1 MHVAL
6 RRAALH
12 VALHAAAFYH
22 RRDSG
27 VHRRSEGR
35 GSRGARCT
43 LSAVVAAPACAVVV
57 AQALAPSVAR
67 ARKFCDEHPPRRL
80 LPEDLRGVQGAH
92 AGGAAISIGCIF
104 FALLLFAAEFS
115 SYRAIETTDR
125 LAVDTSTPSDGKL
138 DINLDIYFPSLPCA
152 ELLTGAVD
160 ESGSQ
165 QLAVTDTLHK
175 LRVDRNGVPID
186 IPRPSTGGRRWRRRS
201 ASARPSR

>member
-1 MHVAL
+1 MSS
-6 RRAALH
+6 R
-12 VALHAAAFYH
+12 
-22 RRDSG
+22 
-27 VHRRSEGR
+27 RRSR
-35 GSRGARCT
+35 RRS
-43 LSAVVAAPACAVVV
+43 LAPANFAMSI
-57 AQALAPSVAR
+57 LR
-67 ARKFCDEHPPRRL
+67 ADFFPKTSEEFKERTL
-80 LPEDLRGVQGAH
+80 
-92 AGGAAISIGCIF
+92 GGAAISIGCSF

-152 ELLTGAVD
+152 ELVTDVVD

-186 IPRPSTGGRRWRRRS
+186 IPQPVHWGQEVAPAFGQRKTVALMEEARRQL
-201 ASARPSR
+201 ADLLYKSR